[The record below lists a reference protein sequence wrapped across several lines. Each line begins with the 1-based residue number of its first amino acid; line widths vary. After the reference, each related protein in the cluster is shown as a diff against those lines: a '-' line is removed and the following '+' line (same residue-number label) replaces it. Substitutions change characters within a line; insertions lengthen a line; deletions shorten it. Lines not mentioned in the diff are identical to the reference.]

1 MVQWDPFWQTGW
13 KQGGATGQWN
23 VWIVS
28 NPHGNDYSV
37 NPSPSPNL
45 GSGYDGWDGIGTGYF
60 QPRPGDRIS
69 ITVTYDPSTNTLSGV
84 ATDQATEQSAS
95 FTLNLNGYFTPP
107 NSGSYIFGVA
117 GSCGRGTNWALLYV
131 ATQGLYAPT
140 ITSTTSTTVQTATT
154 STVTATS
161 TVTSTVTATS
171 TVTSTVT
178 ATTTQVKTVTQTVT
192 TVAPQVT
199 TTSSSTPLAQ
209 GAQAPNF
216 YIVNVQGQQTTTFHP
231 GDVVMLRVAP
241 FGTFAGKLAIYY
253 IGPTGAQSQP
263 LTYVYCGSNVL
274 STTQDIQ
281 VLPVTQQT
289 LAGRYTLYVAVY
301 DCANNPVR
309 TVQLEFHVQSANPP
323 PPPSAMDPTLVA
335 VIIAV
340 IAALAGVG
348 LALARRRA
356 PPSPPPQPQPQQ
368 PAPPPRPV
376 APAASQPG
384 STQVLSQVA
393 RQPQSETKVGSPL
406 AFLELPNGSPMPIT
420 ESSAEFGR
428 DDFKPYLPPETVQF
442 ISARHFRVYYAGGQ
456 WYIEDLGSTNGTL
469 LNGQQIKGKGPL
481 PLKPGDVISPAG
493 VIKLVFKPG

>member
-1 MVQWDPFWQTGW
+1 MRAGLL
-13 KQGGATGQWN
+13 
-23 VWIVS
+23 
-28 NPHGNDYSV
+28 
-37 NPSPSPNL
+37 L
-45 GSGYDGWDGIGTGYF
+45 GI
-60 QPRPGDRIS
+60 I
-69 ITVTYDPSTNTLSGV
+69 
-84 ATDQATEQSAS
+84 
-95 FTLNLNGYFTPP
+95 
-107 NSGSYIFGVA
+107 
-117 GSCGRGTNWALLYV
+117 
-131 ATQGLYAPT
+131 
-140 ITSTTSTTVQTATT
+140 
-154 STVTATS
+154 ATS
-161 TVTSTVTATS
+161 VLL
-171 TVTSTVT
+171 
-178 ATTTQVKTVTQTVT
+178 
-192 TVAPQVT
+192 
-199 TTSSSTPLAQ
+199 LAQ

-216 YIVNVQGQQTTTFHP
+216 YIVNVQGQQTTTFYP

-301 DCANNPVR
+301 DCANNPVG
-309 TVQLEFHVQSANPP
+309 TVQLEFYVYTSQSANAPLPP
-323 PPPSAMDPTLVA
+323 AIDPTLVA

-393 RQPQSETKVGSPL
+393 ARQPPSETKVGSPL
-406 AFLELPNGSPMPIT
+406 AFLELPSGSPIPIT

-442 ISARHFRVYYAGGQ
+442 ISARHFRIYYAGGQ